1 MMTKSEKIRKF
12 VREHAGAGKQAII
25 DGTGVDAHFVT
36 AICGQR
42 VKADEFKLDKDGG
55 YTLNGDYVRG
65 SRTVSRLPKKV
76 RGFRAEKRARK
87 AARGSKLKSVADVA
101 RKHAGGVCVAPSPVQ
116 MHVRTTF
123 TVLEAVIDLDGAEPM
138 LQAAFR
144 AHKEALEIA
153 GA

>member
-1 MMTKSEKIRKF
+1 MMGNSEK
-12 VREHAGAGKQAII
+12 VRQFLTAHPDSTNARIAE
-25 DGTGVDAHFVT
+25 GTGLSRKVVS
-36 AICGQR
+36 CSVCER
-42 VKADEFKLDKDGG
+42 LKAGEFTRNEAGEVR
-55 YTLNGDYVRG
+55 LNPNYAP
-65 SRTVSRLPKKV
+65 STQLNRLPKKV

-101 RKHAGGVCVAPSPVQ
+101 RKHAGGVCVAPSPAQV
-116 MHVRTTF
+116 HVRTTF